1 MPKYRQIIRSVE
13 RAIAEG
19 RLRRH
24 DRLPSVNQICLA
36 YSLAGYRFAGIW
48 GVKKGGSFTP
58 SWQRIFRQ
66 DDGGMDGTTCF
77 SVVWWIERFQR
88 EIYNSFLV
96 TIDKQIRVD
105 IYFHHFNLDM
115 FKKLAAEINGNYAK
129 YIIMPTN
136 MAGTAPIIKTLP
148 AQDVIILDQT
158 NPWVGDTHRC
168 ISISHRICMMDCLKE
183 DRWSTNT
190 VNWSCFTRV
199 TKSLLAWWK
208 VPGILPRTFPSSA
221 RSGSNSGMM
230 TFCRVRWFIIPNDR
244 DLVNV
249 IEQARSQQLT
259 IGRDVG
265 IISYNDIPLK
275 KVVEKGITTIST
287 DFAAMGRTLADFVMH
302 GRKDQVKNLSDLIIR
317 QTLWN
322 HCAHF
327 SNAFLFDMDE
337 GMAWNF
343 TGLSPVNP
351 NNLLFQNPLFVKKD
365 TKLKITLQVFHGY

>member
-1 MPKYRQIIRSVE
+1 MSGVKLLNIDRGGHMPKYRQIIRSVE

-36 YSLAGYRFAGIW
+36 YSLSRDTVLLAYEELKKRGIVYSILGKGYF
-48 GVKKGGSFTP
+48 VKTMEV
-58 SWQRIFRQ
+58 WMEQRVFLLF
-66 DDGGMDGTTCF
+66 DELNAF
-77 SVVWWIERFQR
+77 KE

-115 FKKLAAEINGNYAK
+115 FKKLVAEINGNYAK

-158 NPWVGDTHRC
+158 NPELAGYPSVHQHFAQDMYDGL
-168 ISISHRICMMDCLKE
+168 LKG
-183 DRWSTNT
+183 R
-190 VNWSCFTRV
+190 
-199 TKSLLAWWK
+199 SLIDKYRQL
-208 VPGILPRTFPSSA
+208 VLLYPGNKEPI
-221 RSGSNSGMM
+221 GMVEGFL
-230 TFCRVRWFIIPNDR
+230 TFCRAHSLPHEVREQFRNDDILPGTVFIIPNDR

-302 GRKDQVKNLSDLIIR
+302 GRKDQVKNPSDLIIR
-317 QTLWN
+317 QTL
-322 HCAHF
+322 
-327 SNAFLFDMDE
+327 
-337 GMAWNF
+337 
-343 TGLSPVNP
+343 
-351 NNLLFQNPLFVKKD
+351 
-365 TKLKITLQVFHGY
+365 